1 MENLNI
7 TDKIDSIKDD
17 YTYYTYDLTDSN
29 ITYVFGII
37 YALFDLRIART
48 RLRKE
53 CIELKEEIKSSAKN
67 KSIKEENLE
76 KLDTIIIEYDNIVK
90 EAQSY
95 YENYS
100 IIIYKLES
108 NYINN
113 CKKVD
118 AKNIYI
124 NSCKDIIEQMIK
136 IFINYEKKIIF
147 FIDLLKDIKKIFL
160 I

>member
-1 MENLNI
+1 MEHLNI
-7 TDKIDSIKDD
+7 IDKIDSIKDD
-17 YTYYTYDLTDSN
+17 YTYYTNELTDSN

-53 CIELKEEIKSSAKN
+53 CIELKEEIIASGKN
-67 KSIKEENLE
+67 KSIKEENLK

-90 EAQSY
+90 EAQTY

-100 IIIYKLES
+100 ILIYKLES
-108 NYINN
+108 NYTNN

-124 NSCKDIIEQMIK
+124 NSCKDIIDQMIK

-147 FIDLLKDIKKIFL
+147 YVDLLKDIKKIF
-160 I
+160 